1 MIRYLVSNPD
11 KVLIPLAEHLEI
23 VLITLVISVL
33 LAGILTVLSV
43 EVPKLGSFLVQIFSL
58 IYSIP
63 SMALFALLIPLT
75 GLGMPSAITVLVIY
89 NQYLLLRNFL
99 TGLEEVDP
107 GVREAARGIGMTKL
121 QILRRIQLPLARPA
135 IYAGI
140 RLAMVSTIGIA
151 TIASCINAGG
161 LGDLLFSG
169 MRTQNV
175 VKILWGSVLSAG
187 LAVAMDA
194 LLKLE
199 EKRTATNPQAAA
211 GNELHTANHAPTN
224 PAAAAESELHT
235 ANHALTN
242 PQAAAG
248 NEPREAIPAPTDPG
262 RDSEMERSDRR

>member
-11 KVLIPLAEHLEI
+11 KVLIPLARHLEI
-23 VLITLVISVL
+23 VLITLAVSVL
-33 LAGILTVLSV
+33 LAALLTVLSV
-43 EVPKLGSFLVQIFSL
+43 EVPKLGAFLVQAFSL

-75 GLGMPSAITVLVIY
+75 GLGMPSAVTVLVIY

-99 TGLEEVDP
+99 TGLDEVDS
-107 GVREAARGIGMTKL
+107 GIREAARGIGMTKL

-135 IYAGI
+135 IFAGI

-194 LLKLE
+194 LLKLG
-199 EKRTATNPQAAA
+199 EKRTAVNRPAAA

-224 PAAAAESELHT
+224 PAAAESELHE
-235 ANHALTN
+235 ANHTLSN
-242 PQAAAG
+242 RPAAAG
-248 NEPREAIPAPTDPG
+248 NEPREATPAPADPE
-262 RDSEMERSDRR
+262 RDFETERGDRR

>member
-1 MIRYLVSNPD
+1 MIRYLISNPD
-11 KVLIPLAEHLEI
+11 KILIPLARHLEI
-23 VLITLVISVL
+23 VLITLAISVL
-33 LAGILTVLSV
+33 LAAILTVLSV
-43 EVPKLGSFLVQIFSL
+43 EIPKLGSLLVQIFSL

-75 GLGMPSAITVLVIY
+75 GLGMPSAVTVLVIY

-99 TGLEEVDP
+99 TGLDEVDT
-107 GVREAARGIGMTKL
+107 GIREAARGIGMTKL

-135 IYAGI
+135 IFAGI

-194 LLKLE
+194 LLKLG
-199 EKRTATNPQAAA
+199 EKRTAGNFQARR
-211 GNELHTANHAPTN
+211 GSGSQNIE
-224 PAAAAESELHT
+224 
-235 ANHALTN
+235 
-242 PQAAAG
+242 
-248 NEPREAIPAPTDPG
+248 R
-262 RDSEMERSDRR
+262 ERSDQK